1 VVTDLAVYRFDDSGE
16 MVVDSV
22 HPGVTRERLLENMAW
37 EPRWADAIGE
47 TEPPS
52 DTELRLIR
60 EELDPLGVYTG

>member
-1 VVTDLAVYRFDDSGE
+1 
-16 MVVDSV
+16 MVVDSL